1 MNSENRN
8 VVTICLFV
16 LPIKKMQKYPPI
28 TDILNSSKHLPKVI
42 FNFSD
47 MMALPVEIADDSGE
61 VVVNTSNEL
70 EDAIDPDESLTETT
84 HANFLSLVRAL
95 FPARAAHRASKQQ
108 LHARCAAVMR
118 SPIAPLNT
126 WYSCE

>member
-1 MNSENRN
+1 M
-8 VVTICLFV
+8 L
-16 LPIKKMQKYPPI
+16 
-28 TDILNSSKHLPKVI
+28 
-42 FNFSD
+42 FSD

-126 WYSCE
+126 WYSCKWYYFITYFNICLIYV

>member
-1 MNSENRN
+1 
-8 VVTICLFV
+8 
-16 LPIKKMQKYPPI
+16 
-28 TDILNSSKHLPKVI
+28 
-42 FNFSD
+42 
-47 MMALPVEIADDSGE
+47 MALPIELADDTGE
-61 VVVNTSNEL
+61 VIKAKCKDRDEL
-70 EDAIDPDESLTETT
+70 LDVDESLTETT

-126 WYSCE
+126 WYNCEYVSRFVRTKFIFALMWTS

>member
-1 MNSENRN
+1 
-8 VVTICLFV
+8 
-16 LPIKKMQKYPPI
+16 
-28 TDILNSSKHLPKVI
+28 
-42 FNFSD
+42 
-47 MMALPVEIADDSGE
+47 MMALPVELADDSGE
-61 VVVNTSNEL
+61 VIQVETSTETVEETL
-70 EDAIDPDESLTETT
+70 VDPDESLTETT

-126 WYSCE
+126 WYNCKYIYHQVQVSLTYVPDHFCWL